1 MKKSLK
7 SRVNVVI
14 IQMAVI
20 MAAAAC
26 ILSYRLYASMV
37 DSHYKKMA
45 QNLAKT
51 LVTAVDKEDVRELRD
66 EVLAIYEEIQS
77 ENGGSIPFDSYSDKE
92 MEAYYT
98 RYRSVYESQ
107 PYKRL
112 LAVLQEYSEDNGTN
126 SIYIGHLDENYG
138 IYLVDGSVTGEVSPV
153 GTADATEDVT
163 KEQISKGNYSFPPNI
178 TDYPEY
184 GWLCSVGE
192 GVYAEDG
199 EMLGTIVIDIS
210 MVDVKMDGYKF
221 LRSLGV
227 VMILVS
233 VLAVATINFLM
244 KRTII
249 RPIDSLSG
257 AAASFVKDKQEGREE
272 GVSEI
277 SKLNI
282 HTGDEL
288 EKLSNSIKQMEKDI
302 NMYIRD
308 LTTVTAE
315 KERIDVE
322 LNMATE
328 IQSTMVPCVFPAFPS
343 RKEFD
348 IYASMTPAKEVG
360 GDLYDFFLIDE
371 NHLGLVIADVSGK
384 GVPAALFMMVAKAL
398 IKNTALNGSSPE
410 KVFYT
415 VNNQLCENNET
426 NMFVTAWIGILTIST
441 GKMICANAGHEF
453 PAVCRKGG
461 RYELLNDSH
470 GFVLAGMEGSLYQ
483 EYEIEFNPGDRLFVY
498 TDGVPEATNAAEE
511 FYDTGRMVDALNE
524 IPEAEPE
531 ELLRHMKADVD
542 KFVGDAPQF
551 DDLTMLAFHYKGT
564 EETGENDN

>member
-14 IQMAVI
+14 IQLAII

-37 DSHYKKMA
+37 DSHYKNMA
-45 QNLAKT
+45 KNLART

-66 EVLAIYEEIQS
+66 EVLSIYHEIQD
-77 ENGGSIPFDSYSDKE
+77 ENGGRIPFDSYSDKD
-92 MEAYYT
+92 MENYYA
-98 RYRSVYESQ
+98 RYQSVYESQ
-107 PYKRL
+107 AYKRL

-138 IYLVDGSVTGEVSPV
+138 IYLVDGSVTDEVSPV
-153 GTADATEDVT
+153 GAADETEDVT
-163 KEQISKGNYSFPPNI
+163 KEQISQGNYGFPPNI

-192 GVYAEDG
+192 GIYSEDG

-210 MVDVKMDGYKF
+210 MVDVKMDGYRF
-221 LRSLGV
+221 LRSLAV

-233 VLAVATINFLM
+233 VLAVAVINFLM

-277 SKLNI
+277 SKLDI

-288 EKLSNSIKQMEKDI
+288 ENLSNSIKQMEKDI

-328 IQSTMVPCVFPAFPS
+328 IQSTMVPCVFPAFPT

-348 IYASMTPAKEVG
+348 VYASMTPAKEVG

-371 NHLGLVIADVSGK
+371 DHLGLVIADVSGK

-441 GKMICANAGHEF
+441 GKMVCANAGHEF

-461 RYELLNDSH
+461 KYELLNDKH
-470 GFVLAGMEGSLYQ
+470 GFVLAGMEESIYQ
-483 EYEIEFNPGDRLFVY
+483 EYEIELNPGDRLFVY

-511 FYDTGRMVDALNE
+511 FYDTDRMVEALNE
-524 IPEAEPE
+524 VPEANPE
-531 ELLRHMKADVD
+531 DLLLHMKTDVD
-542 KFVGDAPQF
+542 KFVGNAPQF

-564 EETGENDN
+564 EEAEGK